1 MREMSAR
8 KSAVLGGLPKAAAA
22 TGDLAPE
29 RTPERG
35 PAGERVSLHGWTLEV
50 EFNDHPSL
58 PWLTH
63 YAHSLTHALAAAAAA
78 QNHILGFKD
87 LASVARRGEGRRGEG
102 RRGEDRVGRRR
113 VVRPSVGTAVGK

>member
-1 MREMSAR
+1 MFFTEIVVREMSAR

-58 PWLTH
+58 PWLTTL
-63 YAHSLTHALAAAAAA
+63 AHSLTHSLTHWR
-78 QNHILGFKD
+78 QLLKI
-87 LASVARRGEGRRGEG
+87 
-102 RRGEDRVGRRR
+102 
-113 VVRPSVGTAVGK
+113 TY